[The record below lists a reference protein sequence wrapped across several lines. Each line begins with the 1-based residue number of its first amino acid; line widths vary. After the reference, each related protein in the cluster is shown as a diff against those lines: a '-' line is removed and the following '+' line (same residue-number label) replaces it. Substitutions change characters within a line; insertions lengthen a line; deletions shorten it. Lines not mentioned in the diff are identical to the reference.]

1 MGRDGKAAFRSGLL
15 SLIVFRFRY
24 TIWLDYRDGLF
35 AGVRSG
41 LRFRFFIG
49 PFGRAGFLSRTK
61 PKNEE
66 E

>member
-35 AGVRSG
+35 AGCV
-41 LRFRFFIG
+41 
-49 PFGRAGFLSRTK
+49 PV
-61 PKNEE
+61 
-66 E
+66 